1 MKFNQQANL
10 SQTQRQTYL
19 PNLVQNVQLLQLNRV
34 ELSAYLNNLILS
46 NPLIDMP
53 EAEQRLIQYAL
64 KDSDS
69 VIEQTAIQKPS
80 LFDTLKEQIELLYR
94 PTYLREL
101 IFWWINQ
108 LDHKGYVTVTIE
120 KAIEETG
127 ATAVELLDALT
138 LLQQLDPA
146 GIGARSLQECLMLQ
160 TERHD
165 LSPPTAYI
173 ILEESFDL
181 LTSKKWKKLTE
192 KYHLTVDEVRQVFSF
207 VQTLNPSPAEVFQ
220 PPYTPFILPE
230 LSVTFEAG
238 ELIVTETKY
247 KTPLLSFNADYYEE
261 LKRKKDPEVEQYIRE
276 KKRECEALQAGL
288 VKRGETILA
297 VGTAIVEHQRAFF
310 LDSQHSLQPLQL
322 NDLAQKLQLDVST
335 VSRAVRETYI
345 RTQAGTFELKSFLSR
360 RSVNGGS
367 SDELD
372 KALRQ
377 LVENED
383 KQKPHSDQSLSEFL
397 KSQGMTLS
405 RRGVAKYRSR
415 LNIPPSTQRKEE

>member
-1 MKFNQQANL
+1 MKYNQQAHL
-10 SQTQRQTYL
+10 SQNQRQAYL
-19 PNLVQNVQLLQLNRV
+19 PNLVQNIQLLQLNRV

-53 EAEQRLIQYAL
+53 ESEQRLIQHAL

-69 VIEQTAIQKPS
+69 VIEQTAVQKPS
-80 LFDTLKEQIELLYR
+80 LFDTLKEQIEMLYR

-108 LDHKGYVTVTIE
+108 LDHRGYVTVTIDE
-120 KAIEETG
+120 ATEETG
-127 ATAVELLDALT
+127 ATAVELLDALV
-138 LLQQLDPA
+138 LLQQLDPP
-146 GIGARSLQECLMLQ
+146 GIGARSLQECLLLQ

-181 LTSKKWKKLTE
+181 LTDKKWQVLGD
-192 KYHLTVDEVRQVFSF
+192 KYDLTVDEVKEVFSF

-230 LSVTFEAG
+230 LGVQFNNG
-238 ELIVTETKY
+238 ELSVKETRY
-247 KTPLLSFNADYYEE
+247 KTPLLSFNTEYYQE
-261 LKRKKDPEVEQYIRE
+261 LKRQEDPEVQQYIRE

-297 VGTAIVEHQRAFF
+297 VGIAIVEHQRPFF
-310 LDSQHSLQPLQL
+310 SDSQRSLLPLQL

-345 RTQAGTFELKSFLSR
+345 RTPAGTFELKSFLSR
-360 RSVNGGS
+360 RSADGRS

-372 KALRQ
+372 KALIQ

-383 KQKPHSDQSLSEFL
+383 KQKPYSDQLLSDL
-397 KSQGMTLS
+397 LNAKGMTLS

-415 LNIPPSTQRKEE
+415 LAIPPSTQRKE